1 MAIYN
6 TYNGWKLRGR
16 QVMEGQRGLFRN
28 EYGDWMFSLNQTVNR
43 FRGSY
48 GLVLVKRDLFVRF
61 VKY

>member
-1 MAIYN
+1 MASYN

-28 EYGDWMFSLNQTVNR
+28 EYGDWMFSRGQTVSK
-43 FRGSY
+43 FKDSY
-48 GLVLVKRDLFVRF
+48 ELVLVKRDRFGRF